1 MPLAYSVDSDRRLVT
16 ITGEYASRTEWLKL
30 AGNVLRDTRVT
41 AGFAFLRD
49 LRGATQVPN
58 ATMIVSVFQVVRRF
72 WPTVTP
78 SKGAIVTD
86 SEGES
91 AARLAQALADTHG
104 LPIQV
109 FTSYEAALEWLE
121 R

>member
-1 MPLAYSVDSDRRLVT
+1 MALAYTVDSDRRLVI
-16 ITGEYASRTEWLKL
+16 ITGEYASATEWLTL
-30 AGNVLRDTRVT
+30 AGDVLRDTRVK

-58 ATMIVSVFQVVRRF
+58 ATMVVSVFQVIRRF

-78 SKGAIVTD
+78 SKAAIVTD
-86 SEGES
+86 SDDDS
-91 AARLAQALADTHG
+91 AARVAQALADSHN